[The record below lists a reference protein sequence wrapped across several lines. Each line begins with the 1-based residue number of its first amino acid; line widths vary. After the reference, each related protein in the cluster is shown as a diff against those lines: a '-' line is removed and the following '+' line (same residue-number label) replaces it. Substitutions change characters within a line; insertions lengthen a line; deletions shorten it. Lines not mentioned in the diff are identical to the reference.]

1 MTISPDAL
9 IVLIAAW
16 AGVQLTGLALKHRA
30 AQKAADR
37 TAARQAAKET
47 GNA

>member
-16 AGVQLTGLALKHRA
+16 AGVQVTGLALKHRA

-37 TAARQAAKET
+37 KAKT
-47 GNA
+47 NA